1 MLQQQVLRL
10 PESRFGDLAA
20 LLVRLGL
27 FDASGAVRAS
37 VLAEGFST
45 TEPRAFA
52 RELRCRLARAEPA
65 FRGLRGRG
73 TSREAWRRF
82 LALARSERKLALA
95 RYLFTPREVAER
107 MLGRLRSSRGLE
119 HPFTSGRDY
128 VEQETNRALALLPPY
143 EAEILDLL
151 CRGSAVRWVTEETS
165 GELGALVEAPP
176 GTVVAVARPPGSD
189 LEIEWKRAGRPG
201 PRPLGAVFR
210 RRGRE
215 VPPSHRL
222 DAGSMVQSLQWEAIS
237 AAVLSR
243 VFRAVHGAEAPISRP
258 VSMLSVHGV
267 PAAGGEV
274 PVLDYLTHQ
283 RCFGPG
289 FSGMRQALRE
299 CIEAFE
305 REQEGTVLADLPG
318 ELGLTVRFL
327 HRMGPAQAV
336 LCGTSSLRLDRAA
349 LYLSP
354 KGPARYFGDLGK
366 AAFGAHDA
374 RWLADQ
380 VLEEALGEYEP
391 PEGRFRDH
399 GTYVAAALAANRS
412 RADRVY
418 LDLLRQT
425 GTFWGVIAG
434 CKGYS
439 HGESFVA
446 RNAGLRSVFRH
457 GRYQVELV
465 FMDHDNLHLGGGH
478 RDDFHPVDT
487 IAGMEVDSRYVMG
500 SWMARTPVRGAA
512 EYLDE
517 VYRAGP
523 ALVREGRAVLL
534 EALGLSCRRTRRE
547 LRSPALRDL
556 FREEFA
562 ERAQDWD
569 ALAGD
574 FVRRPPAEDTEDRLR
589 AWVPRFLRA
598 RGHERYFIRE
608 CVASLARHGV
618 FLRRYAFLYA

>member
-10 PESRFGDLAA
+10 PESRFGDLAE

-27 FDASGAVRAS
+27 LDASGAVRAS

-52 RELRCRLARAEPA
+52 SELRCRLARAEPA
-65 FRGLRGRG
+65 FRGLRGRD

-128 VEQETNRALALLPPY
+128 VEQETDRALALLPPY
-143 EAEILDLL
+143 EAQIVDLL
-151 CRGSAVRWVTEETS
+151 CRGSAVRWVAEETPV
-165 GELGALVEAPP
+165 ELGALVEAPV

-222 DAGSMVQSLQWEAIS
+222 DAGSMVRALQWEAIS
-237 AAVLSR
+237 VAVLSR
-243 VFRAVHGAEAPISRP
+243 VFRAVQGAEAPISRP
-258 VSMLSVHGV
+258 VSMLSVHRV
-267 PAAGGEV
+267 PSAQGEV
-274 PVLDYLTHQ
+274 PLLDYLTDR

-289 FSGMRQALRE
+289 FPGMRQALRE
-299 CIEAFE
+299 CTEAFE
-305 REQEGTVLADLPG
+305 REQDERGLEDLPG
-318 ELGLTVRFL
+318 DLGLTVRFL
-327 HRMGPAQAV
+327 SRMGPAQAV

-354 KGPARYFGDLGK
+354 KGPSRYFGKVFAG
-366 AAFGAHDA
+366 HDA

-399 GTYVAAALAANRS
+399 EAYLAAALVANRS

-446 RNAGLRSVFRH
+446 RNVGLRSVFRH

-465 FMDHDNLHLGGGH
+465 FMDHDNLHLGGGR
-478 RDDFHPVDT
+478 RDDFHPVNS

-517 VYRAGP
+517 IYRASPG
-523 ALVREGRAVLL
+523 LVREGRAVLL
-534 EALGLSCRRTRRE
+534 EALSLSCRRTRRE
-547 LRSPALRDL
+547 LRSPALRE
-556 FREEFA
+556 FFSEEFV
-562 ERAQDWD
+562 ERARDWD
-569 ALAGD
+569 ALAAD
-574 FVRRPPAEDTEDRLR
+574 FVRRPPSEDTEGRLR

-598 RGHERYFIRE
+598 QGYERSFIRE
-608 CVASLARHGV
+608 CVESLAEYGV
-618 FLRRYAFLYA
+618 FLRRYACLYT